1 MLREE
6 CSSRDLLHDYEPS
19 SGPSFQ
25 ALIATAPPLVGVG
38 VDAPGV
44 VGAAVGEE
52 QAAPRPGVDP
62 AAGAGPRPAVA
73 PGNAGV
79 QRPAGRSQLQLGAAG
94 GLGTSWGG
102 GQLQQLVDA
111 RQAALQAVSRRQ
123 LHAQDE
129 N

>member
-1 MLREE
+1 M
-6 CSSRDLLHDYEPS
+6 
-19 SGPSFQ
+19 
-25 ALIATAPPLVGVG
+25 
-38 VDAPGV
+38 
-44 VGAAVGEE
+44 GEE
-52 QAAPRPGVDP
+52 QAAPRAGVDP

-94 GLGTSWGG
+94 GLGTSWGEGQLGAAGGLGTSWGGGG

-111 RQAALQAVSRRQ
+111 RQAALQAVSRRK

>member
-1 MLREE
+1 MCCL
-6 CSSRDLLHDYEPS
+6 
-19 SGPSFQ
+19 
-25 ALIATAPPLVGVG
+25 PLVRVC

-52 QAAPRPGVDP
+52 QAAPRAGVDP

-102 GQLQQLVDA
+102 GGGQLQQLVDA
-111 RQAALQAVSRRQ
+111 RQAALQAVSRRK

>member
-1 MLREE
+1 M
-6 CSSRDLLHDYEPS
+6 
-19 SGPSFQ
+19 
-25 ALIATAPPLVGVG
+25 
-38 VDAPGV
+38 
-44 VGAAVGEE
+44 GEE
-52 QAAPRPGVDP
+52 QAAPRAGVDP

-102 GQLQQLVDA
+102 GGGGGQLGATGGPGTSWRGGQLQQLVDA